1 MNENDVLVDTTV
13 ENEVC
18 AEESNQI
25 SAGKTIAICTA
36 AGAAGGLIVTAAIR
50 IGKKLWNWG
59 KAKVA
64 ARKAS
69 KEEAV
74 EAEEETK

>member
-1 MNENDVLVDTTV
+1 MNENDVMVDTTV

-36 AGAAGGLIVTAAIR
+36 AGAVGGVVVTAAIKLGKR
-50 IGKKLWNWG
+50 IWSKV
-59 KAKVA
+59 KAKIA
-64 ARKAS
+64 ERKAS

-74 EAEEETK
+74 EAEEENK

>member
-1 MNENDVLVDTTV
+1 MNENEMLVDTTV

-36 AGAAGGLIVTAAIR
+36 AGAVGGVAITAAIKL
-50 IGKKLWNWG
+50 GKKLWNWA

-64 ARKAS
+64 ERKAS
-69 KEEAV
+69 KEAV

>member
-1 MNENDVLVDTTV
+1 MNENEMLVDTTV
-13 ENEVC
+13 ENEVT
-18 AEESNQI
+18 EESNQI

-36 AGAAGGLIVTAAIR
+36 AGAVGGVVVTAAIKL
-50 IGKKLWNWG
+50 GKRLWNKV
-59 KAKVA
+59 KAKIA
-64 ARKAS
+64 ERKAS

>member
-1 MNENDVLVDTTV
+1 MNENEMLVDTTV
-13 ENEVC
+13 ENEVT
-18 AEESNQI
+18 EESNQI

-36 AGAAGGLIVTAAIR
+36 AGAVGGVAITAAINL
-50 IGKKLWNWG
+50 GKKLWNWA

-64 ARKAS
+64 ERKAS

>member
-1 MNENDVLVDTTV
+1 MNENEMLVDTTV
-13 ENEVC
+13 ENEQ
-18 AEESNQI
+18 ATEKSETM
-25 SAGKTIAICTA
+25 SAVKGIALCTA
-36 AGAAGGLIVTAAIR
+36 AGAVGVLIAETTFRV
-50 IGKKLWNWG
+50 GKKLWNWA

-64 ARKAS
+64 SHKAS